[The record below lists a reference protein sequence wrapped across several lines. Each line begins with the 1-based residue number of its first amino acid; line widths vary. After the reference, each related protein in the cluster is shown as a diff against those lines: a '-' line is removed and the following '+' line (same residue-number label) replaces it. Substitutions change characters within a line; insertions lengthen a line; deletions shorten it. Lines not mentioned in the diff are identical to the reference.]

1 VNSRRRVNSAVMLLS
16 PMKKTWLI
24 AGCVA
29 GLAVLIASAFV
40 AGNVYRYFVPYFDQP
55 VSGPITLSSQWTELV
70 PTKPLSVDRQ
80 IQMVV
85 LDLDKSIKFQRDG
98 FELILPDGSTV
109 TPEVQLVDVEGNIY
123 PLTQPSAWFSPS
135 TGVTYREFSSKN
147 AFPKDKLFCAVRV
160 RCDKPVF
167 CNRIF
172 WRCYNMWD
180 VS

>member
-1 VNSRRRVNSAVMLLS
+1 MLL
-16 PMKKTWLI
+16 PPFKKTWLI
-24 AGCVA
+24 VACVA
-29 GLAVLIASAFV
+29 GLAALFASVLV
-40 AGNVYRYFVPYFDQP
+40 AANVYRYFFPYLDQS

-70 PTKPLSVDRQ
+70 PGTPLSVNRQ
-80 IQMVV
+80 IQIVV

-109 TPEVQLVDVEGNIY
+109 TPEVRLVDVEGNVY
-123 PLTQPSAWFSPS
+123 PLTQPSAWFSPL
-135 TGVTYREFSSKN
+135 TGVKYREFSSKN
-147 AFPKDKLFCAVRV
+147 DLPKNKLFRAVRV
-160 RCDKPVF
+160 RCDKPIF